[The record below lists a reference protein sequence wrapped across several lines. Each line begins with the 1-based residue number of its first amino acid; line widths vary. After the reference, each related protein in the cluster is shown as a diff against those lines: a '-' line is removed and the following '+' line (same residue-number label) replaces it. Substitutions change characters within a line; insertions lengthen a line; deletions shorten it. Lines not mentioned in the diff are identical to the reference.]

1 MLQEDRKVFRWASLG
16 VLATLIL
23 IGISGCGPK
32 AIPAADIAKQ
42 SQTFEEAAARL
53 ASKDYSGA
61 KESAAA
67 ALQGGALSADQAAEA
82 ILILIEASIETRDWE
97 TAENN
102 IAQAEI
108 SSTDM
113 GRVYVLKGLLAR
125 KQGDETKAQEAFQQ
139 AKAHDPNVVIPG

>member
-1 MLQEDRKVFRWASLG
+1 MLRPTRVG

-42 SQTFEEAAARL
+42 SQTFEDAAARL

-61 KESAAA
+61 KQSAAA

-82 ILILIEASIETRDWE
+82 ILILIEAAIETGDWE

-102 IAQAEI
+102 LAQAEI
-108 SSTDM
+108 ASTDM
-113 GRVYVLKGLLAR
+113 GRVYVLKGLMAR
-125 KQGDETKAQEAFQQ
+125 KRGDETKAQEAFQQ
-139 AKAHDPNVVIPG
+139 ARAHDPNVVIPG